1 MTAPEAMPHDRAIE
15 LLPWLANDSLEGLER
30 EAVREHASS
39 CVVCRQELE
48 QLEALAHSYA
58 VSAELNEADTPDM
71 RRINAMID
79 AELERQGRTARIA
92 REMFAWLGNPWRTA
106 FVAQTL
112 LLAMLGVFW
121 PQDDRPEPAYT
132 TLSTPKALPPG
143 NYLRV
148 VPDPSLSLK
157 DFGALLERH
166 SLTVANGPSDRGVYT
181 LRFDDAKSGGARQT
195 AIDELSANENVLFVQ
210 PVAGGERP

>member
-15 LLPWLANDSLEGLER
+15 LLPWLANDSLEDLER
-30 EAVREHASS
+30 DAVREHASS

-48 QLEALAHSYA
+48 HLEALAHSFA
-58 VSAELNEADTPDM
+58 ASAEFNEAVAPDM
-71 RRINAMID
+71 RRINARID

-92 REMFAWLGNPWRTA
+92 REMFTWLGNPWRTA

-112 LLAMLGVFW
+112 LLTMLGIFW
-121 PQDDRPEPAYT
+121 LQDDQPEPTYT
-132 TLSTPKALPPG
+132 TLSTPQAFPPG

-148 VPDPSLSLK
+148 VPDPSLTLE
-157 DFGALLERH
+157 DFAALLERH
-166 SLTVANGPSDRGVYT
+166 DLTVANGPSDRGVYT
-181 LRFDDAKSGGARQT
+181 LRFDDVKAGGARQS